1 MTHIRGL
8 AVHAPAVKAPYGD
21 RMDSSVVFNVVTTA
35 VAVVAVVTSI
45 MFSARQARIAQHANH
60 ISVMVDLLTEFRSVE
75 FHEQHDYVCM
85 RLEAEHDP
93 EAGVRGLPDEA
104 KAAFYSVV
112 YYYQSF
118 ANLAVFGLLDETLMV
133 TVLRTRIT
141 SVWQA
146 VRPFVE
152 RERELRGEGSGG
164 TYLSIFEELARL
176 AAELPPEHLRR
187 RMAETQRRLTRLRLM
202 R

>member
-1 MTHIRGL
+1 MRIRGL
-8 AVHAPAVKAPYGD
+8 AMHALAAKAPYGD

-45 MFSARQARIAQHANH
+45 VFGARQARIAHHANH
-60 ISVMVDLLTEFRSVE
+60 ISVMVDLLGEFRSAE
-75 FHEQHDYVCM
+75 FHEQHDYVCT
-85 RLEAEHDP
+85 RLEVENDP
-93 EAGVRGLPDEA
+93 EAGVRGLSGEA

-118 ANLAVFGLLDETLMV
+118 ANLAVFGLLDETLMA

-141 SVWQA
+141 SVWNA

-152 RERELRGEGSGG
+152 RERELRGEGGEG

-176 AAELPPEHLRR
+176 AAQLPPQHVRD

>member
-1 MTHIRGL
+1 
-8 AVHAPAVKAPYGD
+8 
-21 RMDSSVVFNVVTTA
+21 MDSSVVFNVVTTA

-45 MFSARQARIAQHANH
+45 VFGARQARIAQHANH
-60 ISVMVDLLTEFRSVE
+60 ISVMVDLLGEFRSAE
-75 FHEQHDYVCM
+75 FHEQHDYVCT
-85 RLEAEHDP
+85 RLGVENDP
-93 EAGVRGLPDEA
+93 EAGVRGLPGEA

-118 ANLAVFGLLDETLMV
+118 ANLAVFGLLDETLMA

-141 SVWQA
+141 SVWNA

-152 RERELRGEGSGG
+152 RERELRGEGGDG

-176 AAELPPEHLRR
+176 AAGLPPEHLRD

>member
-1 MTHIRGL
+1 
-8 AVHAPAVKAPYGD
+8 
-21 RMDSSVVFNVVTTA
+21 MDSSVVFNVVTA
-35 VAVVAVVTSI
+35 VIAVVAVVTSI
-45 MFSARQARIAQHANH
+45 VFSARQARIAHHSNH
-60 ISVMVDLLTEFRSVE
+60 ISVMVDLLAEFRSVE

-85 RLEAEHDP
+85 RLGVEHDP
-93 EAGVRGLPDEA
+93 EGGVRGLPDEA

-118 ANLAVFGLLDETLMV
+118 ANLAVFGLLDETLLV
-133 TVLRTRIT
+133 TVLRTRIV

-164 TYLSIFEELARL
+164 TYLSIFEELARH
-176 AAELPPEHLRR
+176 AAALPPENVRQ
-187 RMAETQRRLTRLRLM
+187 RMSEAQRRLTRLGLTR
-202 R
+202 